1 MSNGRILAPMLIAWI
16 PVVAII
22 VGLLLWFVA
31 TNAKVAEAGRLTF
44 AAGMAVTLLVLARQV
59 LRLG

>member
-1 MSNGRILAPMLIAWI
+1 MLIAWI